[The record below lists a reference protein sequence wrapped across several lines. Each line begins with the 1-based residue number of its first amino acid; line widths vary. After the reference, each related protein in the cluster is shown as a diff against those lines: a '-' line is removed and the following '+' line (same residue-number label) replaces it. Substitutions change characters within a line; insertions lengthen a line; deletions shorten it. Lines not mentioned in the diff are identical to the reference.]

1 MSYCHTDELEVRK
14 CTLGGKLR
22 IPVFFFF
29 FYGCV
34 KSAGCVGGNPYIL
47 DGTRSSGYASSIAFD
62 TNMRPRISYYNPD
75 RKKLRLAICG
85 DTACSAG
92 NVAVDDL
99 SSSPND
105 IGSENDIVVDQVLNT
120 IYVAAIDRTDNVCTQ
135 SLLRASLS
143 LSSLFQSC
151 GFRGSLLSFHCIRGS
166 GVMFVWLTVLSRLMF
181 PTLCLPLE
189 NLRGI
194 CMHITLWRSAV
205 WLS

>member
-1 MSYCHTDELEVRK
+1 
-14 CTLGGKLR
+14 
-22 IPVFFFF
+22 
-29 FYGCV
+29 V

-47 DGTRSSGYASSIAFD
+47 DETRPSGYASSIAFD

-105 IGSENDIVVDQVLNT
+105 IGSENDIAVDQVLNT

-135 SLLRASLS
+135 SLLCASLS
-143 LSSLFQSC
+143 RLF
-151 GFRGSLLSFHCIRGS
+151 FNL
-166 GVMFVWLTVLSRLMF
+166 VEFVD
-181 PTLCLPLE
+181 LCLVVIVSEALG
-189 NLRGI
+189 LCLYG
-194 CMHITLWRSAV
+194 
-205 WLS
+205 